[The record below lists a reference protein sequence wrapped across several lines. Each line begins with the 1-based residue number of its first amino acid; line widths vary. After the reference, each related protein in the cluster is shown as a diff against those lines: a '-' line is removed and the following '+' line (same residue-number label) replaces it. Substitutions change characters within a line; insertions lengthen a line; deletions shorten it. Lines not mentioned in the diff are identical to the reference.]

1 MYKNIYTFPT
11 SYQSCMKQTEN
22 QLFLK
27 LWIELTDK
35 KITQCIFFWWFLWG
49 RNVNMHDKNVRCI
62 LPSLQWFMQCL
73 GRKWGIKTSSL
84 SNSEHK
90 LIIQYENTAQNTAQ
104 KSAFIHWNSHQKQD
118 KLVEHMAKQAGSWID
133 KTQSSAFLPYKGL
146 NLTLFIFLQ
155 RKNKIKNHWV

>member
-1 MYKNIYTFPT
+1 
-11 SYQSCMKQTEN
+11 MKQTEN

-49 RNVNMHDKNVRCI
+49 RNVNVHDKNVRCI

-73 GRKWGIKTSSL
+73 GSKWGIKTSSL

-90 LIIQYENTAQNTAQ
+90 LIIQYENTAPEYSPEMQWG
-104 KSAFIHWNSHQKQD
+104 KSAFIHWNSHHTQD
-118 KLVEHMAKQAGSWID
+118 KLVSTW
-133 KTQSSAFLPYKGL
+133 QSRQDREL
-146 NLTLFIFLQ
+146 
-155 RKNKIKNHWV
+155 RKHSPLHSCHTKV